1 MTKRNYLKYRKGELY
16 FRNLLYKPVSLC
28 LIALGI
34 NIKKI
39 KLRYEY
45 KVCSKKLQESSYK
58 VCNQYDDYTLCII
71 K

>member
-39 KLRYEY
+39 KFRYEY
-45 KVCSKKLQESSYK
+45 KVCSKKYLTVTGIIIQGLQS
-58 VCNQYDDYTLCII
+58 I
-71 K
+71 